1 MLPFKV
7 HFCISVKYLRGFK
20 KPGVISFGIWNLFQ
34 NAKKR
39 DCKCFLVF
47 ALCVDVSG
55 FSSRMYLF
63 SKTKKVFKYPC
74 RKKRN
79 DAKYFSLTQM
89 KYKEKRYIFF
99 FAFSYC
105 ICLILQNSGITVV
118 SFVPKMLP
126 SQLLLCILHTFGWCK
141 RSQHSVEKTLVKI
154 LAKLIMP
161 RYFYG
166 IMQKNAQKRDF
177 ENLEL
182 PHLEKVC
189 LFCISSTHKKYLQS
203 KQWKVI
209 CN

>member
-1 MLPFKV
+1 MWKKKITFQVYACSWVLPFKV
-7 HFCISVKYLRGFK
+7 HFWISVKYLRGFKK

-89 KYKEKRYIFF
+89 KYKEKDTFSS

-105 ICLILQNSGITVV
+105 MSY
-118 SFVPKMLP
+118 F
-126 SQLLLCILHTFGWCK
+126 
-141 RSQHSVEKTLVKI
+141 
-154 LAKLIMP
+154 AKFWH
-161 RYFYG
+161 YFCFFCY
-166 IMQKNAQKRDF
+166 KNA
-177 ENLEL
+177 
-182 PHLEKVC
+182 
-189 LFCISSTHKKYLQS
+189 S
-203 KQWKVI
+203 KSAFTMYFAYFWLV
-209 CN
+209 